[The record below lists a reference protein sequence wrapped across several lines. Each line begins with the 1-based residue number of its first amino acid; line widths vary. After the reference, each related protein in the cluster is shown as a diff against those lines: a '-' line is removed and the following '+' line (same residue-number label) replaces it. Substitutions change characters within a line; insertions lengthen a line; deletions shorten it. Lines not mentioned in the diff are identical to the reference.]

1 MAIAMEV
8 DDDLKLLGTKEL
20 GKKTKKKKKVEEAAM
35 EDEEEGG
42 DDN

>member
-8 DDDLKLLGTKEL
+8 DDDLKLPGTKEL